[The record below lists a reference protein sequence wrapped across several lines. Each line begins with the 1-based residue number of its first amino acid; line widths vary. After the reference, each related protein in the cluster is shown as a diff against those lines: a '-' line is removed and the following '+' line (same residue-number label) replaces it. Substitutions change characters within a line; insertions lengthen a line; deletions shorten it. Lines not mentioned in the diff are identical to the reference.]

1 MNEIFKN
8 AIGKAAAGQDLSKA
22 DISALLKA
30 KIGTEEQELYA
41 LAETVCLRQ
50 FGNEVHLRGL
60 IEFSNF
66 CAKDCH
72 YCGLRCSN
80 SNIARYRLTTSEILR
95 SAEIAAELR
104 YRTVVLQSGEDKYFN
119 GERLA
124 EIIYKVKKL
133 GDFAIT
139 ISAGI
144 LTEAEYKLLLQAGA
158 DRYLMKHETADSGLF
173 AELRPGTI
181 LSERVENLKLLQ
193 KLGFQIGSGFMVG
206 LAGRTGSALTE
217 DILLLK
223 ELKVQMAGIGPF
235 LPHSDTPLSSCKPGQ
250 LADTLKAV
258 AVTRLVLP
266 NAYIPA
272 TTALGTLSP
281 RGQQLALKAGA
292 NVVMPNLTQTEY
304 RKLYQIYPD
313 KKGSDEQPL
322 DSYNRVKKMLE
333 ALGKSVAVGRGDGIV
348 V

>member
-1 MNEIFKN
+1 MNEKFKN
-8 AIGKAAAGQDLSKA
+8 AIDKAATGLELARD

-30 KIGTEEQELYA
+30 ETGAEEQELYA
-41 LAETVCLRQ
+41 LAEAVSLRQ
-50 FGNEVHLRGL
+50 LGNEVHLRGL

-66 CAKDCH
+66 CAQDCH

-80 SNIARYRLTTSEILR
+80 GSIARYRLTTSEILH
-95 SAEIAAELR
+95 SAKIAAELR
-104 YRTVVLQSGEDKYFN
+104 YRTIVLQSGEDNYFN

-124 EIIYKVKKL
+124 EIIYKVRQMS
-133 GDFAIT
+133 DFAIT
-139 ISAGI
+139 ISAGV
-144 LTEAEYKLLLQAGA
+144 LSEGEYKLLLQAGA
-158 DRYLMKHETADSGLF
+158 DRYLMKHETADSKAF
-173 AELRPGTI
+173 AELRPRTT
-181 LSERVENLKLLQ
+181 LAERVENLKLLQ

-206 LAGRTGSALTE
+206 LPGRTCSDLAE

-235 LPHSDTPLSSCKPGQ
+235 LPHSDTPLSCCKPGQ

-266 NAYIPA
+266 NVYLPA

-281 RGQQLALKAGA
+281 YGQQLALKAGA
-292 NVVMPNLTQTEY
+292 NVVMPNLTQIEY

-313 KKGSDEQPL
+313 KKGTDEQPL

-333 ALGKSVAVGRGDGIV
+333 ALGKSIAAGRGDGAV
-348 V
+348 D